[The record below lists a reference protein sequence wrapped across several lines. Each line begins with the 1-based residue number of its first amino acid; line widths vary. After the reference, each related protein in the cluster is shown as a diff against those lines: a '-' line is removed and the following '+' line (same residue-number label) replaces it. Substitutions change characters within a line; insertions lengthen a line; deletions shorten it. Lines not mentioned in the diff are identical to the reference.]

1 MNVAPT
7 PVAPSYASPSWRGC
21 LLTLVL
27 APVALAQNF
36 SYADFSSVAGLT
48 LNGSAVQSTTQLRL
62 TNNGSLQTG
71 SVWHTTPV
79 AVAEGFE
86 TTFDFTMTTQPEGM
100 AFVIQGSPAG
110 AAALGG
116 DNWGLGYGFGSNA
129 NPITNS
135 IAFEIDAAQTVFL
148 NDTSNNEVSV
158 HTTGALGNTENEGV
172 SIARISPTTDLS
184 NGNQHRIKVAY
195 TPGTMQV
202 FVNNMVTPALTFPWT
217 FETGGTQLTGGS
229 TGGLGLSGIDAWV
242 GFTSSTNSG
251 SSGQNATLRA
261 WSWQSFFQPPP
272 CYTGNLLVGSGGPHD
287 VLTISGS
294 NGGFFRV
301 MSLKVAD
308 PFTLAVAPP
317 PGQPS
322 APFVML
328 WTLGIANASTVT
340 PTPWGDACFP
350 PAVLDIGGVLAP
362 HSLAVPP
369 GIPLTLPFTFQAV
382 MAPDP
387 GQPSLIQLTNA
398 VGLQFSLAPAPTIT
412 NLAPNSAPVGNNIT
426 VNGNNFS
433 PYATLDINGTPVPI
447 GTLTATQLQF
457 AMPASVPCS
466 ATLRVRNPDG
476 AQATIAFNPTPTITN
491 QINTSGP
498 AAGGTNFIVLGTG
511 FAPGTTMTIGG
522 NPATVT
528 TSSATAVIVTTP
540 PGTPGPRP
548 VVITTPGGCTVNTTF
563 TYL

>member
-1 MNVAPT
+1 VNVAPT
-7 PVAPSYASPSWRGC
+7 RVFHLGCFLTFAVAPA
-21 LLTLVL
+21 
-27 APVALAQNF
+27 ALAQNF
-36 SYADFSSVAGLT
+36 SYADFASITGLT
-48 LNGSAVQSTTQLRL
+48 LNGSAVQSTNTVRI
-62 TNNGSLQTG
+62 TNNGSNQTG

-86 TTFDFTMTTQPEGM
+86 TQFDFVITSAAEGM

-116 DNWGLGYGFGSNA
+116 DNWGLGYGFGGNSS
-129 NPITNS
+129 PITNS
-135 IAFEIDAAQTVFL
+135 IAFEIDAAQNGFL

-184 NGNQHRIKVAY
+184 NNAQHRIKIAY
-195 TPGTMQV
+195 TPGTLQV
-202 FVNNMVTPALTFPWT
+202 FVNNLVTPAMTFPWT
-217 FETGGTQLTGGS
+217 FESGGTQLTGGN
-229 TGGLGLSGIDAWV
+229 TGGLGLAGINAWV
-242 GFTSSTNSG
+242 GFTSSTSSG
-251 SSGQNATLRA
+251 SSAQNASLRA

-301 MSLKVAD
+301 LSLKVAD

-328 WTLGIANASTVT
+328 WTLGIANAATVT

-350 PAVLDIGGVLAP
+350 PAVLDIGGFLAP

-412 NLAPNSAPVGNNIT
+412 NVTPNSVPVGNTVT

-433 PYATLDINGTPVPI
+433 QYATLDINGTPVP
-447 GTLTATQLQF
+447 TTLLTATQITF
-457 AMPASVPCS
+457 AMPASVPCG

-476 AQATIAFNPTPTITN
+476 AQATAGFNPNPAITN

-498 AAGGTNFIVLGTG
+498 AAGGTNYIVLGNG
-511 FAPGTTMTIGG
+511 FAPGSTMTIGG
-522 NPATVT
+522 VPANVT
-528 TSSATAVIVTTP
+528 SSSATAIIVTTP

-548 VVITTPGGCTVNTTF
+548 VVITTPGGCTVNSTF